1 MGYTFDRTE
10 DGLLILRDILV
21 EPDLPTTLWYLHNST
36 DPNKDS
42 GRPGP
47 SFARARR
54 RTRLSEDDKADFIP
68 DDEGHVAPR
77 VIEQVEVLTNRS
89 RRFFS
94 PTAYLRIEKISF
106 ADGQALEIA
115 GVRLESRRLKELLTN
130 CSECALF
137 LTTLGHGVDEPIR
150 VHQDKDD
157 MRGARIIEAI
167 ASAGLLDLTQRVQR
181 RIELIAKKE
190 KLHVTHCQ
198 WPGFCDWPEEQTV
211 RLLSRVG
218 GTADHPVNWTDGS
231 FEPPWSFV
239 GVVGLG
245 LEVSRIKNNPCRRC
259 DSRKDCPRRIW

>member
-21 EPDLPTTLWYLHNST
+21 EPDLPTTLWYLRNSSDVAT
-36 DPNKDS
+36 ES
-42 GRPGP
+42 GGPSP

-54 RTRLSEDDKADFIP
+54 RTRLSEEDKADFLP
-68 DDEGHVAPR
+68 DEEGHISPK
-77 VIEQVEVLTNRS
+77 VIERVEELTNLS

-94 PTAYLRIEKISF
+94 PTAYLRIEKVKNGSHKEV
-106 ADGQALEIA
+106 EIA
-115 GVRLESRRLKELLTN
+115 GIGLESRRLRELLTN
-130 CSECALF
+130 CPECALF

-150 VHQDKDD
+150 IHQDKDD
-157 MRGARIIEAI
+157 MQGARIIEAI

-181 RIELIAKKE
+181 RVELIAKKE

-198 WPGFCDWPEEQTV
+198 WPGFCDWPEEQTIK
-211 RLLSRVG
+211 LLPRVG
-218 GTADHPVNWTDGS
+218 GTAEHPVGWADGS

-245 LEVSRIKNNPCRRC
+245 LDVSRIKNNPCRRC

>member
-1 MGYTFDRTE
+1 M
-10 DGLLILRDILV
+10 LILRDILV
-21 EPDLPTTLWYLHNST
+21 EPDLPTALWYLKNSAEIT
-36 DPNKDS
+36 NEG

-54 RTRLSEDDKADFIP
+54 RTRLSDADKADLTP
-68 DDEGHVAPR
+68 DAEGHLDRKIVERIEELIAVA
-77 VIEQVEVLTNRS
+77 
-89 RRFFS
+89 RRHFS
-94 PTAYLRIEKISF
+94 PTAYLRIDRVLMGEGIDVS
-106 ADGQALEIA
+106 LA
-115 GVRLESRRLKELLTN
+115 GIQLESKRLKQLLTN
-130 CSECALF
+130 CDECALF

-150 VHQDKDD
+150 IHQDKDD
-157 MRGARIIEAI
+157 MQGARILEAI

-198 WPGFCDWPEEQTV
+198 WPGFCDWPEEQAV
-211 RLLSRVG
+211 RLIPRIG
-218 GTADHPVNWTDGS
+218 GTQDHPVQWCEGAFD
-231 FEPPWSFV
+231 PAWSFV